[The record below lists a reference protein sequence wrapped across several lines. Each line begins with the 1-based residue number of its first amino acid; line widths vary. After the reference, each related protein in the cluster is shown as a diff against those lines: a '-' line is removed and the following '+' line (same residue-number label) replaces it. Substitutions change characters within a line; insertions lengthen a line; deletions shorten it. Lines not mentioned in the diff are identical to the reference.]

1 MVPKLRDESAFLR
14 PHMFRHSKQ
23 AAEAKAKLDAL
34 GKSQA
39 VIEFELDGTII
50 TANEIFLSA
59 VGYAQHEIVGKHHSM
74 FVDPDDADSPE
85 YAEFWDKLR
94 RGEYQAAQYKRLAKG
109 GREFWIEASYNP
121 ICRTNGKPYKVVKF
135 ATDVTRTKTEYADL
149 LGKINAISKSQAVI
163 EFKLD
168 GTILTA
174 NENFLNAVGY
184 TLAEIEGRHHSM
196 FVEPAYKASRE
207 YEAFW
212 HNLRCGKFQAGQYK
226 RFGKGQREIW
236 IEASYNPILDLNG
249 EPYKVVKFATDITR
263 QAQLLANLNRLIEQN
278 FAEID
283 HALGQSNRQTTDA
296 SASASETSNNVQM
309 MAAAAEE
316 LASSV
321 AEISEAMA
329 KSRAET
335 DSAAAQADTA
345 DQATERLT
353 NAATSMGGIIGL
365 IQNIAGQINLLALN
379 ATIEAARAGEAG
391 RGFAVVATEVKNL
404 AAQAARA
411 TEQIARE
418 IEGIQSISGDVVA
431 ALQLIRTSIAALREH
446 VVATASAIEEQS
458 AVTNDMSSGMQSAAQ
473 GVTSISR
480 SIGEISAAV
489 MQVSGAV
496 TKTKEAASVLAR

>member
-1 MVPKLRDESAFLR
+1 MRRS
-14 PHMFRHSKQ
+14 
-23 AAEAKAKLDAL
+23 
-34 GKSQA
+34 
-39 VIEFELDGTII
+39 GTI
-50 TANEIFLSA
+50 S
-59 VGYAQHEIVGKHHSM
+59 V
-74 FVDPDDADSPE
+74 
-85 YAEFWDKLR
+85 
-94 RGEYQAAQYKRLAKG
+94 AA
-109 GREFWIEASYNP
+109 S
-121 ICRTNGKPYKVVKF
+121 
-135 ATDVTRTKTEYADL
+135 
-149 LGKINAISKSQAVI
+149 
-163 EFKLD
+163 
-168 GTILTA
+168 
-174 NENFLNAVGY
+174 
-184 TLAEIEGRHHSM
+184 
-196 FVEPAYKASRE
+196 SRP
-207 YEAFW
+207 
-212 HNLRCGKFQAGQYK
+212 GDTSGI
-226 RFGKGQREIW
+226 GKGQREIW

-335 DSAAAQADTA
+335 DSAAAGGRRRSGN
-345 DQATERLT
+345 ERLT

-391 RGFAVVATEVKNL
+391 RGFAVVTTEVKNL

-431 ALQLIRTSIAALREH
+431 ALQLIRTSITALREH

-458 AVTNDMSSGMQSAAQ
+458 AVTNDMSSGMQSAAE

-489 MQVSGAV
+489 TQVSGAV

>member
-1 MVPKLRDESAFLR
+1 
-14 PHMFRHSKQ
+14 
-23 AAEAKAKLDAL
+23 
-34 GKSQA
+34 
-39 VIEFELDGTII
+39 
-50 TANEIFLSA
+50 
-59 VGYAQHEIVGKHHSM
+59 
-74 FVDPDDADSPE
+74 
-85 YAEFWDKLR
+85 
-94 RGEYQAAQYKRLAKG
+94 
-109 GREFWIEASYNP
+109 
-121 ICRTNGKPYKVVKF
+121 
-135 ATDVTRTKTEYADL
+135 
-149 LGKINAISKSQAVI
+149 
-163 EFKLD
+163 
-168 GTILTA
+168 
-174 NENFLNAVGY
+174 
-184 TLAEIEGRHHSM
+184 
-196 FVEPAYKASRE
+196 
-207 YEAFW
+207 
-212 HNLRCGKFQAGQYK
+212 
-226 RFGKGQREIW
+226 
-236 IEASYNPILDLNG
+236 
-249 EPYKVVKFATDITR
+249 
-263 QAQLLANLNRLIEQN
+263 
-278 FAEID
+278 
-283 HALGQSNRQTTDA
+283 
-296 SASASETSNNVQM
+296 M

-335 DSAAAQADTA
+335 DSPAAQADTA

-411 TEQIARE
+411 T
-418 IEGIQSISGDVVA
+418 A
-431 ALQLIRTSIAALREH
+431 ALQLIRTSITALREH

-473 GVTSISR
+473 GVTSISK

>member
-1 MVPKLRDESAFLR
+1 MRRS
-14 PHMFRHSKQ
+14 
-23 AAEAKAKLDAL
+23 
-34 GKSQA
+34 
-39 VIEFELDGTII
+39 GTISV
-50 TANEIFLSA
+50 AAS
-59 VGYAQHEIVGKHHSM
+59 SR
-74 FVDPDDADSPE
+74 PD
-85 YAEFWDKLR
+85 K
-94 RGEYQAAQYKRLAKG
+94 
-109 GREFWIEASYNP
+109 
-121 ICRTNGKPYKVVKF
+121 
-135 ATDVTRTKTEYADL
+135 
-149 LGKINAISKSQAVI
+149 
-163 EFKLD
+163 
-168 GTILTA
+168 
-174 NENFLNAVGY
+174 
-184 TLAEIEGRHHSM
+184 
-196 FVEPAYKASRE
+196 
-207 YEAFW
+207 
-212 HNLRCGKFQAGQYK
+212 YK
-226 RFGKGQREIW
+226 RFGKGQKEIW

-283 HALGQSNRQTTDA
+283 HAIGQSHRQTTDA

-321 AEISEAMA
+321 AEISEAMV

-335 DSAAAQADTA
+335 DSATVQAEAA
-345 DQATERLT
+345 DQATERLA
-353 NAATSMGGIIGL
+353 NAATAMGGIIGL

-431 ALQLIRTSIAALREH
+431 ALQLIKTSITTLREH

-458 AVTNDMSSGMQSAAQ
+458 AVTNDMSSGMQSAAE
-473 GVTSISR
+473 GVTSISK

-489 MQVSGAV
+489 TQVSGAV